1 MQAEPA
7 FQAAEVFWME
17 MLVSTAFFS
26 LLAAVSVRD
35 IWYREV
41 SDRLQAG
48 ICDDGMPEGVIF
60 ECFPVLYSGRIHFSA
75 VFGLSLIHI

>member
-26 LLAAVSVRD
+26 LLAAKVR
-35 IWYREV
+35 
-41 SDRLQAG
+41 
-48 ICDDGMPEGVIF
+48 
-60 ECFPVLYSGRIHFSA
+60 RI
-75 VFGLSLIHI
+75 

>member
-26 LLAAVSVRD
+26 LLAAVQRIYRD
-35 IWYREV
+35 FSRDYILG
-41 SDRLQAG
+41 LQ
-48 ICDDGMPEGVIF
+48 
-60 ECFPVLYSGRIHFSA
+60 
-75 VFGLSLIHI
+75 